1 MTDTKKP
8 TVGEQSKRVAVMI
21 GRMQPPTAG
30 HYAVFDVMKRFV
42 LEHEDLNLD
51 AVPIVVVVEGKET
64 SKDKSRNPLTGDE
77 RVSFMKGSGNADG
90 VRFLKAGS
98 AFAAFEEVRKAGF
111 EPIAIAAGSDRAQNY
126 LSMLD
131 RYFTSPDDEPIEHY
145 KIELPRAAN
154 EAAEPKINKDAGL
167 ADVLRYVD
175 KDLPISMVSASLA
188 RLAVKNGEREKFA
201 IIVGLSGKPTLATLM
216 FNKIKAAMEN
226 TQ

>member
-1 MTDTKKP
+1 MSDTKTS
-8 TVGEQSKRVAVMI
+8 TVGEQKKRAAVII
-21 GRMQPPTAG
+21 GRFNPPTIG
-30 HYAVFDVMKRFV
+30 HYSIIAVVKKFV
-42 LEHEDLNLD
+42 LEHEELNLD

-77 RVSFMKGSGNADG
+77 RVSFMKGSGKADG
-90 VRFLKAGS
+90 ARFLKAGS

-131 RYFTSPDDEPIEHY
+131 RYFTSPDGEPIEHY
-145 KIELPRAAN
+145 KIELPRTAN
-154 EAAEPKINKDAGL
+154 EGTEPTINKDAGL
-167 ADVLRYVD
+167 VDVLKYVD

-201 IIVGLSGKPTLATLM
+201 IIVGLSDKPTLATLM